1 MKARGFQAGFTL
13 IELVV
18 TLALVGVLAS
28 AALPLY
34 EVLSTR
40 MKESELRTALRTIRT
55 ALDAY
60 KAATDGGIVKREAG
74 DSGYPPNLDIL
85 AQGIEI
91 GDPNATIGTG
101 APATKRLVFL
111 RQVPR
116 DPFHTDTSVPAAAT
130 WVPRSYGSPPE
141 APQPGPDVFDVAS
154 SSERIG
160 LNGIPYRQW

>member
-1 MKARGFQAGFTL
+1 MSPRRRARGFTL

-28 AALPLY
+28 ATLPLY
-34 EVLSTR
+34 EVISTR
-40 MKESELRTALRTIRT
+40 LKESELRIALRTIRT

-60 KAATDGGIVKREAG
+60 KSAADSGQVKREAG
-74 DSGYPPNLDIL
+74 DSGYPPNLEIL
-85 AQGIEI
+85 VQGIEVD
-91 GDPNATIGTG
+91 DPTATTGSG
-101 APATKRLVFL
+101 APTTKRLVFL

-116 DPFHTDTSVPAAAT
+116 DPFNTDPNVPAADT
-130 WVPRSYGSPPE
+130 WVMRSYGSPRD

-154 SSERIG
+154 SSARIG